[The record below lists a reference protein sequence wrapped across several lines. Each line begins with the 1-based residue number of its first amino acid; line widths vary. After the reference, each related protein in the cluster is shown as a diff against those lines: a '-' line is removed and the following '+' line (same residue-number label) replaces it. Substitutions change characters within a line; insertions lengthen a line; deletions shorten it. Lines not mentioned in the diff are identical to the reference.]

1 MLYMNYFLTHLKS
14 QMQYKTS
21 FFLTTLGQFITSFSA
36 FLGTYFLMRRF
47 RSADGFTME
56 EVMISF
62 AVVLM
67 AFSVAECFFRGFD
80 RFSEMLANGEFD
92 RILIRPRSVIL
103 QVLGAKIEFS
113 RIGRFLQA
121 LVTFAFVLPRCGIV
135 WTPARMGVLV
145 FMILGGSALF
155 AGLFLVGAALC
166 FWTTEGLEVM
176 NIFTD
181 GGKEF
186 GAYPLSV
193 YGPVIL
199 RFYTFVVPLA
209 MCQYYPLLWLTGRS
223 ADPWYAVAPLC
234 GFLFWIPAYLL
245 WRWGIRRYVSTG
257 S

>member
-1 MLYMNYFLTHLKS
+1 MLYIQYFLTHLKS

-21 FFLTTLGQFITSFSA
+21 FFLTMAGQFVTSFSA
-36 FLGTYFLMRRF
+36 FLSTYFLMRRF
-47 RSADGFTME
+47 HTVDGFSMT
-56 EVMISF
+56 EVMVSF
-62 AVVLM
+62 AAVLM
-67 AFSVAECFFRGFD
+67 AFSLAECFFRGFD
-80 RFSEMLANGEFD
+80 RFSGMLANGEFD
-92 RILIRPRSVIL
+92 RILLRPRGLIL

-113 RIGRFLQA
+113 RMGRFLQA
-121 LVTFAFVLPRCGIV
+121 ILIFVFLLPRCGIS
-135 WTPARMGVLV
+135 WTIGCAAVLA
-145 FMILGGSALF
+145 FMILGGAALF
-155 AGLFLVGAALC
+155 AGLFTFGAALC
-166 FWTTEGLEVM
+166 FFTTEGLEIL

-223 ADPWYAVAPLC
+223 TDPWFAVAPIC

-245 WRWGIRRYVSTG
+245 WRIGVRHYVSTG